1 MMNPS
6 EAWANL
12 RRSDYPTI
20 LDRTKL
26 PSYNWTIDDK
36 AHMETP
42 MRLRYPVSDRNY
54 NSVNYDE
61 AVSRM
66 GTKNEKGEYI
76 DDWHKPVWW
85 DKDYYHVK

>member
-1 MMNPS
+1 
-6 EAWANL
+6 
-12 RRSDYPTI
+12 
-20 LDRTKL
+20 
-26 PSYNWTIDDK
+26 
-36 AHMETP
+36 METP